1 MAGATGAGA
10 DVCAALGAR
19 VVFNESSSQR
29 WLLCCKAKQATDA
42 VWRPQHDGA
51 LLEALRALEAL
62 GGLPQG
68 APAKSDVSWESAEGA
83 LKSVKA
89 GLAASWAKPQRGNQ
103 HACSPGYDANGC
115 KQARLV
121 LGASRSLR
129 AFSAHAQTLSACFPP
144 ALPRCRASAARSC
157 SVLLAQRAG
166 PMRSSLLARRAEL
179 AGGKQPKTD
188 CAQRSLWPVGTAAH
202 HNSRCCFH

>member
-1 MAGATGAGA
+1 MRLGSVRATNGARYKLRRAAPVGFALRCPAGAVRVMAGATGAGA

-19 VVFNESSSQR
+19 VVFNESSAQR

-68 APAKSDVSWESAEGA
+68 APAKSDVSWESAEAA

-103 HACSPGYDANGC
+103 HACSPGYDANG
-115 KQARLV
+115 L
-121 LGASRSLR
+121 
-129 AFSAHAQTLSACFPP
+129 TLTA
-144 ALPRCRASAARSC
+144 
-157 SVLLAQRAG
+157 
-166 PMRSSLLARRAEL
+166 LLARC
-179 AGGKQPKTD
+179 G
-188 CAQRSLWPVGTAAH
+188 GTASSPLCVRAA
-202 HNSRCCFH
+202 SCACCAKSIA